1 MRYIK
6 TTLFLSYLY
15 VILPTLAFAQGSIGG
30 NPSNPG
36 NIGSN
41 PSNPGSIGGN
51 PPASNGEVSLMNP
64 LGNKT
69 LMEFIQDILDVILV
83 FAVPLIVFF
92 IILAGFN
99 FVMARGNDGKLESA
113 KKALLYAIIGGVI
126 ILGAYVILE
135 VISGTIDAFR

>member
-1 MRYIK
+1 
-6 TTLFLSYLY
+6 
-15 VILPTLAFAQGSIGG
+15 
-30 NPSNPG
+30 
-36 NIGSN
+36 
-41 PSNPGSIGGN
+41 
-51 PPASNGEVSLMNP
+51 VSLMNP
-64 LGNKT
+64 LGNKS

-99 FVMARGNDGKLESA
+99 YVMARGNATKVETA
-113 KKALLYAIIGGVI
+113 NRALLYAVIGGVI

>member
-1 MRYIK
+1 MRFIK
-6 TTLFLSYLY
+6 TTIYFSFLFL
-15 VILPTLAFAQGSIGG
+15 VLPMLSLAQGNPFDSGNTNQIGQNSG
-30 NPSNPG
+30 GPLGQNSGGISQNSGGPSG
-36 NIGSN
+36 
-41 PSNPGSIGGN
+41 
-51 PPASNGEVSLMNP
+51 SNGEVSLMNP

-113 KKALLYAIIGGVI
+113 KKA
-126 ILGAYVILE
+126 
-135 VISGTIDAFR
+135 